1 MVAKAA
7 ALRLPH
13 SSEKTCSSVQ
23 SITSE
28 ICLLD
33 NEGSEGI
40 QDYKS
45 ALD

>member
-7 ALRLPH
+7 ALRLPRH
-13 SSEKTCSSVQ
+13 SEKTCSSVH
-23 SITSE
+23 SIASE

-33 NEGSEGI
+33 NEGSEDI